1 MTRLVFIDID
11 GVLNS
16 EFYTSSTGGGIAFI
30 EEKPVN
36 NLKKIIEATDAK
48 VVVAS
53 RANAM
58 FGKEFDN
65 QRLDGI
71 RQYGV
76 KILDSIGQAY
86 YTDTSESKAYP
97 IRRWL
102 DKNGYSD
109 ASFVV
114 IDDCPSNLEME
125 FGDRYIRVA
134 GKHGLSP
141 RHVKKV
147 IEILNR

>member
-1 MTRLVFIDID
+1 MKIIFIDID

-16 EFYTSSTGGGIAFI
+16 EAYSSTTGGGIAFI
-30 EEKPVN
+30 EKKLVN
-36 NLKKIIEATDAK
+36 NLKKIIEATGAK
-48 VVVAS
+48 VVVTS

-58 FGKEFDN
+58 LGKDFN
-65 QRLDGI
+65 NKRLDGI

-76 KILDSIGQAY
+76 EILDSISQAY
-86 YTDTSESKAYP
+86 YTDFAESKAYP
-97 IRRWL
+97 IRRWME
-102 DKNGYSD
+102 KNGCGD

-125 FGDRYIRVA
+125 FGDRYIRVS

-147 IEILNR
+147 IEILK

>member
-1 MTRLVFIDID
+1 MMRSGSVCLMNIDSSKIVFVDID

-16 EFYTSSTGGGIAFI
+16 EFYTSTTGGGIAFI
-30 EEKPVN
+30 EEKPVS
-36 NLKKIIEATDAK
+36 NLRKIIEATGAK
-48 VVVAS
+48 VVITS

-58 FGKEFDN
+58 FGKDFDN

-76 KILDSIGQAY
+76 EILDSIGQAY
-86 YTDTSESKAYP
+86 YTDFSESKAHP

-102 DKNGYSD
+102 EKNGYSD

-125 FGDRYIRVA
+125 FGNKYIRVA
-134 GKHGLSP
+134 GKHGL
-141 RHVKKV
+141 
-147 IEILNR
+147 